1 MYYMLG
7 GVFSIAIGRKLYGC
21 TTAYG
26 YADCTRLKSVPTDMF
41 NSILDNA
48 AYVIKL
54 PSFTAN

>member
-1 MYYMLG
+1 MLG

-21 TTAYG
+21 TIAYG
-26 YADCTRLKSVPTDMF
+26 HADCTRLKSVPMDMF